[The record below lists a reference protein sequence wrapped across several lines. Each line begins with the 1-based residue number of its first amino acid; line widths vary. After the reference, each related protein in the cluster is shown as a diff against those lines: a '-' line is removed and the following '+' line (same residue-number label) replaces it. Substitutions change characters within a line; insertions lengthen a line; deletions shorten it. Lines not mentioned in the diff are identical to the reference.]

1 MTPVKDIRN
10 FPASVHQRLLNLAR
24 EQRLDFQIL
33 LDRYTCERFLYRLSV
48 SDEVDRFTLKGA
60 ALFRVWAKDDAR
72 QTRDVD
78 FLAFGPDDHA
88 TTRAALMDICS
99 VSCPE
104 DGVVFDPASIRL
116 ANIRESQPY
125 VGLRTRIRGSLGRT
139 RLHLQVDIGFGDTIF
154 PEREEQD
161 YPTLLDDLPAP
172 RLWTYPRE
180 TVVAEKL
187 HAMVD
192 HDALN
197 TRVKDLW
204 DIACLARLF
213 AFSGEMLR
221 TAIAETFRRRGT
233 SLAGE
238 RPIALLPTYYE
249 DATRERLWQK
259 LRRGLAD
266 DADGPDRLVD
276 AGDELRRFLGPVC
289 DSLIAGSSFTQVWP
303 AGGPWRAG
311 IQARTGGESGA

>member
-1 MTPVKDIRN
+1 
-10 FPASVHQRLLNLAR
+10 
-24 EQRLDFQIL
+24 
-33 LDRYTCERFLYRLSV
+33 
-48 SDEVDRFTLKGA
+48 
-60 ALFRVWAKDDAR
+60 
-72 QTRDVD
+72 
-78 FLAFGPDDHA
+78 
-88 TTRAALMDICS
+88 
-99 VSCPE
+99 
-104 DGVVFDPASIRL
+104 
-116 ANIRESQPY
+116 
-125 VGLRTRIRGSLGRT
+125 
-139 RLHLQVDIGFGDTIF
+139 
-154 PEREEQD
+154 
-161 YPTLLDDLPAP
+161 
-172 RLWTYPRE
+172 
-180 TVVAEKL
+180 
-187 HAMVD
+187 MVD

-303 AGGPWRAG
+303 AGGPWRVG
-311 IQARTGGESGA
+311 DSGSDGG